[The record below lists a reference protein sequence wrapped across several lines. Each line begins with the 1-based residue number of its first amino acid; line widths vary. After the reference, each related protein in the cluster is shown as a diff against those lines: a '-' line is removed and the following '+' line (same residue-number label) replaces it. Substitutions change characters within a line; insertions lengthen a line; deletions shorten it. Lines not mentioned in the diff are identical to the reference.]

1 MDVSKRMIGLLIVR
15 SLAQPASV
23 ASTAAVSEETA
34 GTLLHRCSRNE
45 QRSRV
50 LRRPEL
56 KGLPRQRKKD
66 RRPGAAWRRTHPGL
80 KTPFFVPDIA

>member
-15 SLAQPASV
+15 SLAQPVSV
-23 ASTAAVSEETA
+23 ASTAAVPEETA

-50 LRRPEL
+50 S
-56 KGLPRQRKKD
+56 
-66 RRPGAAWRRTHPGL
+66 
-80 KTPFFVPDIA
+80 